1 MLSRSLWVVAC
12 AFTLSLALAG
22 RVAADEI
29 LFLNGDRL
37 TGKILGAQAGKMTI
51 KTDSAGE
58 IVVDLSKVKTFST
71 EEPIVIKSRDA
82 TVRSKAAGGADG
94 TVTVVPE
101 TSGVAEVIAL
111 KDLTQINPTT
121 VQWTGSITGN
131 ALVTRGNSH
140 TENIGVTLNAV
151 RRSEHDRITLGGGYY
166 YGRQRDKDTDEENT
180 TIDNWFVAGKYD
192 YFLTEKFYLYGGLR
206 AERDTIADLDLRLI
220 VGGGVGYQWYETPT
234 FNLATEAGVAWVY
247 EDYKHEKSKDHWA
260 GRLAYHVD
268 WMPHQALKLFHNLEW
283 LPSFEGPFDD
293 YNLNLDAGLRATIIQ
308 GFFAELKIE
317 FRYDSTPARGAEKE
331 DVRYLVGVGWSF

>member
-12 AFTLSLALAG
+12 AVTLSLALAG

-37 TGKILGAQAGKMTI
+37 TGKILGAQAGTMTI
-51 KTDSAGE
+51 KTDSVGE

-82 TVRSKAAGGADG
+82 TVRSKVSGGADG

-151 RRSEHDRITLGGGYY
+151 RRGEHDRITLGGGYY

-180 TIDNWFVAGKYD
+180 TIDNWFVLGKYD
-192 YFLTEKFYLYGGLR
+192 YFLTEKFYLYGALR
-206 AERDTIADLDLRLI
+206 AERDTMADLDLRLI
-220 VGGGVGYQWYETPT
+220 VGPGVGYQWYETPT
-234 FNLATEAGVAWVY
+234 FNLATEAGVSWIY
-247 EDYKHEKSKDHWA
+247 EDYKDQKSKDHWA

-268 WMPHQALKLFHNLEW
+268 WMPHKALKLFHNLEW

>member
-12 AFTLSLALAG
+12 AVTLCLALAG
-22 RVAADEI
+22 RVAADES
-29 LFLNGDRL
+29 LFLNGGRL

-71 EEPIVIKSRDA
+71 EEPIVIKSGDA
-82 TVRSKAAGGADG
+82 TVRSKVSGGADG

-111 KDLTQINPTT
+111 KDLTQINPPP

-131 ALVTRGNSH
+131 ALITRGNSH

-151 RRSEHDRITLGGGYY
+151 RRGEHDRLTLGGGYY
-166 YGRQRDKDTDEENT
+166 YGRERDKDTDEENT
-180 TIDNWFVAGKYD
+180 TIDNWFVLGKYD
-192 YFLTEKFYLYGGLR
+192 YFLTKKFYLYGALR
-206 AERDTIADLDLRLI
+206 TERDTIADLELRLT
-220 VGGGVGYQWYETPT
+220 VGPGVGYQWYETPT
-234 FNLATEAGVAWVY
+234 FNLSTEAGVAWVY
-247 EDYKHEKSKDHWA
+247 EDYRGQKSQDHWA

-268 WMPHQALKLFHNLEW
+268 WMPHKALKLFHNLEW
-283 LPSFEGPFDD
+283 LPSFEGPVDD
-293 YNLNLDAGLRATIIQ
+293 YNLNLDAGLRATI
-308 GFFAELKIE
+308 
-317 FRYDSTPARGAEKE
+317 
-331 DVRYLVGVGWSF
+331 